1 MTHRTKA
8 ALLLA
13 GLIASGS
20 ILVAGPLNPPAGP
33 VAATYKTLAEIEPRT
48 AISATNTPGDAD
60 SVVRISQPG
69 SYYLTGN
76 LSGSAG
82 KHTIKVTA
90 DHVTIDLCGMS
101 IEGHPTSLSGIL
113 ADGPRVNLTVRN
125 GTIRNIGAGPGL
137 VSSISGSRA
146 WRVENL
152 AALNNGGDGI
162 RIPAGSIVSH
172 VRAASN
178 LGMGIRALDRCRII
192 DSVSELNSGNG
203 IQLSQASVVSGVV
216 ARENSG
222 NGIES
227 LGDGVRVADSSS
239 IGNAGHGILVS
250 NGATVAGCI
259 VRNNALTGI
268 TTSSSSLVE
277 RNDVTFSGGHGIAVH
292 FYTIV
297 RDNVSNSNGTSTLG
311 AGVFTNGF
319 RNRIEGNLCNE
330 NDYGVRVTTSQN
342 FIARNVAG
350 SNTTLNWDIAA
361 ANRCLVVQSTAAA
374 AISGNSGGTSPG
386 STDPNAN
393 FTN

>member
-8 ALLLA
+8 AFLLA

-20 ILVAGPLNPPAGP
+20 ILVAGPLNPPGGP
-33 VAATYKTLAEIEPRT
+33 VASTYKTLTEVEPRT

-76 LSGSAG
+76 LPGSAG
-82 KHTIKVTA
+82 KHTIKVAA
-90 DHVTIDLCGMS
+90 DHVTIDLSGMS
-101 IEGHPTSLSGIL
+101 IEGHPSSLSGIH

-137 VSSISGSRA
+137 AYNISGSRT
-146 WRVENL
+146 WHVENL

-162 RIPAGSIVSH
+162 RVPAGSIVSH
-172 VRAASN
+172 TRAASN
-178 LGMGIRALDRCRII
+178 LGMGIRALDRGRVL

-203 IQLSQASVVSGVV
+203 FQVSQASVVSGVV
-216 ARENSG
+216 ARDNSG

-239 IGNAGHGILVS
+239 IGNAGHGILVN
-250 NGATVAGCI
+250 NGAVVAGCI
-259 VRNNALTGI
+259 VRSNAFTGI
-268 TTSSSSLVE
+268 TTSSSCLIE
-277 RNDVTFSGGHGIAVH
+277 RNDVTFSGGHGIVVH
-292 FYTIV
+292 TYSIV
-297 RDNVSNSNGTSTLG
+297 RDNASNSNGASSLG

-319 RNRIEGNLCNE
+319 RNRIEGNHCNE
-330 NDYGVRVTTSQN
+330 NDYGVRVTASQN
-342 FIARNVAG
+342 FIARNVVG
-350 SNTTLNWDIAA
+350 TNTTLNWDIAVG
-361 ANRCLVVQSTAAA
+361 NLCLVVQSAAAA